1 MLSSSTSLPGD
12 VWAARRAAHCACQLG
27 VNQPSTHPSQQLC
40 SQGLVAS
47 VSLAVQQVFGF
58 FGAGRAPALL
68 PLAGCGG
75 SAGNG
80 ASWCHP
86 GLALDPEEKVWVS
99 GWCLCIFFVVRAGIC
114 VVCTPQEHR
123 AAGEVLKLLYPRTA
137 SLSCSQAPPLMSRQ
151 ELGRVVPSAGV
162 GARGERNRCCV
173 IRDGG
178 EGERNPKFLAGT
190 ATPGTGSAKALTD
203 PALSGKQGAA
213 VREPCLNHAWFN
225 QVNCFMGL

>member
-1 MLSSSTSLPGD
+1 MGSEASSPLCLSAGCKSAQHPSFTAALLTGTCCQRVPGSATGFWVFWGWKSSSPAPTHWLWWLSWGWSIP
-12 VWAARRAAHCACQLG
+12 VPSWPCLG
-27 VNQPSTHPSQQLC
+27 PRGK
-40 SQGLVAS
+40 GLGFWV
-47 VSLAVQQVFGF
+47 VF
-58 FGAGRAPALL
+58 
-68 PLAGCGG
+68 
-75 SAGNG
+75 
-80 ASWCHP
+80 
-86 GLALDPEEKVWVS
+86 VY
-99 GWCLCIFFVVRAGIC
+99 FFVVRAGIC